1 MTWQP
6 VLIRLLRVVLE
17 VCHVLKPVD
26 IKLQYINYQETREQ
40 QLLLWICVHIGLLE
54 GRLV

>member
-17 VCHVLKPVD
+17 VCHALKPVN
-26 IKLQYINYQETREQ
+26 IELQYINYQETREQ
-40 QLLLWICVHIGLLE
+40 QLLLWICVHILE